1 MICRMAFEMSFGI
14 LSFDPKVGFCMG
26 LSLFIMADF
35 QNDLI
40 SGIFRLFWS
49 VIFYRTTLNDL

>member
-1 MICRMAFEMSFGI
+1 
-14 LSFDPKVGFCMG
+14 MG
-26 LSLFIMADF
+26 YSLFIMADF
-35 QNDLI
+35 QNDVI

>member
-1 MICRMAFEMSFGI
+1 
-14 LSFDPKVGFCMG
+14 MG
-26 LSLFIMADF
+26 YSLFMMADF

-49 VIFYRTTLNDL
+49 VFFFTEPLLMICRMDFDISFGILMFDPK